1 MAAREDRTEP
11 VQAETHRDHSRGGLP
26 IRRLTLPRSVGAR
39 AALAHALLVA
49 LAAGVFA
56 PVAVGGGEIAAAAV
70 VLALA
75 ASSIGMA
82 TWLAWRSARTAQ
94 AAADAARSL
103 ADDDEPPTDY
113 SPAFDRLG
121 DSPDLADAFARLAD
135 ALRRRGDDTALERR
149 LLAAVMETTS
159 EGVIALDSQNA
170 VRMMNQAAQ
179 RLLMTDLDYARGR
192 PLAEIERDFEMLQVA
207 ARSADTRRMHRA
219 QIELLHPRR
228 FLTVTATPLLGGS
241 LLTIQDATDERRAQT
256 TRREFV
262 SNVSHELRSPLAS
275 VRAMV
280 ETLENGAI
288 DDREATLDFLSR
300 IQDDIARM
308 TALVNELLELSSLES
323 GQMPVHLSP
332 VSARETAAA
341 AAERLSAAAAAKGVE
356 MRCAVSED
364 APLIMADPAKLDQIL
379 TNLLENALRF
389 TPPGGRVEISAGVRA
404 QWVDI
409 SVSDTGVGISPEH
422 LPRVFERFFKADRA
436 RRDGGTGLGLAI
448 AKHLA
453 QAHGGEMRAESAEGE
468 GSAFTVTL
476 RRAT

>member
-1 MAAREDRTEP
+1 MA
-11 VQAETHRDHSRGGLP
+11 
-26 IRRLTLPRSVGAR
+26 LPRSVAAR
-39 AALAHALLVA
+39 AVAAHAALVA
-49 LAAGVFA
+49 AAAVAFALLALGD
-56 PVAVGGGEIAAAAV
+56 GGISGGESAAAAV
-70 VLALA
+70 VFAVG
-75 ASSIGMA
+75 ASSVWL
-82 TWLAWRSARTAQ
+82 TLWLARRSARTA
-94 AAADAARSL
+94 AAAANMARRLAEGGETTDFATPFAHPPDAR
-103 ADDDEPPTDY
+103 
-113 SPAFDRLG
+113 
-121 DSPDLADAFARLAD
+121 DLADAFDRLAD
-135 ALRRRGDDTALERR
+135 ALRRRDDDMALERM

-159 EGVIALDSQNA
+159 EGVITLDSQNT

-207 ARSADTRRMHRA
+207 SLSADTRRMQRA

-228 FLTVTATPLLGGS
+228 FITVTATPLSGGGAGQGGA
-241 LLTIQDATDERRAQT
+241 LLTLQDATDELRART

-280 ETLENGAI
+280 ETIENGAI
-288 DDREATLDFLSR
+288 DDRAATLDFLSR

-332 VSARETAAA
+332 TGARETAAA
-341 AAERLSAAAAAKGVE
+341 AAARLTAAAAKKGVE
-356 MRCAVSED
+356 IRCGAGGD
-364 APLIMADPAKLDQIL
+364 APRVMADPAKLDQIL

-389 TPPGGRVEISAGVRA
+389 TPPGGRVEISASARA
-404 QWVDI
+404 RWVDI

-422 LPRVFERFFKADRA
+422 LPRVFERFFKADRS

-453 QAHGGEMRAESAEGE
+453 QAQGGEIRAESAEGE
-468 GSAFTVTL
+468 GSVFTVTL

>member
-1 MAAREDRTEP
+1 M
-11 VQAETHRDHSRGGLP
+11 
-26 IRRLTLPRSVGAR
+26 TLPRSVAAR
-39 AALAHALLVA
+39 AALAHAALVA
-49 LAAGVFA
+49 LAAVAFA
-56 PVAVGGGEIAAAAV
+56 LFALGDGGISRGESAAAAV
-70 VLALA
+70 VFAVG
-75 ASSIGMA
+75 ASSVWL
-82 TWLAWRSARTAQ
+82 TLWLARRSARTA
-94 AAADAARSL
+94 AAAANAARRL
-103 ADDDEPPTDY
+103 AEGGEPTDFAA
-113 SPAFDRLG
+113 PFNHPPDER
-121 DSPDLADAFARLAD
+121 DLADAFDRLAD
-135 ALRRRGDDTALERR
+135 SLRRRDDDMALERM

-159 EGVIALDSQNA
+159 EGVITLDSQNT

-207 ARSADTRRMHRA
+207 SLSADTRRMQRA

-228 FLTVTATPLLGGS
+228 FITVTATPLSGGIGQGGA
-241 LLTIQDATDERRAQT
+241 LLTLHDATDERRART

-280 ETLENGAI
+280 ETIQNGAI

-332 VSARETAAA
+332 TSARETAAA
-341 AAERLSAAAAAKGVE
+341 AAARLAAAAKKKGVE
-356 MRCAVSED
+356 MRCGASAD
-364 APLIMADPAKLDQIL
+364 APRVMADPAKLDQIL

-389 TPPGGRVEISAGVRA
+389 TPPGGYVEISARA
-404 QWVDI
+404 RPRWVDI

-422 LPRVFERFFKADRA
+422 LPRVFERFFKADRS

-453 QAHGGEMRAESAEGE
+453 QAQGGEIRAESAEGE
-468 GSAFTVTL
+468 GSVFTVTL

>member
-1 MAAREDRTEP
+1 M
-11 VQAETHRDHSRGGLP
+11 
-26 IRRLTLPRSVGAR
+26 TLPRSAATR
-39 AALAHALLVA
+39 AALVYAALVA
-49 LAAGVFA
+49 LSAAGFA
-56 PVAVGGGEIAAAAV
+56 LFAAGDGDISPGERAATVAFFALGAASV
-70 VLALA
+70 VLTLRLA
-75 ASSIGMA
+75 RG
-82 TWLAWRSARTAQ
+82 SARTAR
-94 AAADAARSL
+94 AAADAARRL
-103 ADDDEPPTDY
+103 ADGGDAPDLAA
-113 SPAFDRLG
+113 AFGSADAR
-121 DSPDLADAFARLAD
+121 DLADAFDRLAD
-135 ALRRRGDDTALERR
+135 ALRRSADDLALERR

-159 EGVIALDSQNA
+159 EGVIALDSQNT

-179 RLLMTDLDYARGR
+179 RLLMTDEADARGR

-207 ARSADTRRMHRA
+207 SRSADTRQMQRA

-228 FLTVTATPLLGGS
+228 FVTVTATPLSGGVGQGGA
-241 LLTIQDATDERRAQT
+241 LLTLQDATDERRAQT

-300 IQDDIARM
+300 IQGDIARM

-332 VSARETAAA
+332 ASLSEAAREMV
-341 AAERLSAAAAAKGVE
+341 ERFSLAAAAKGVE
-356 MRCAVSED
+356 IRNEVNADTPS
-364 APLIMADPAKLDQIL
+364 AMADRAKLDQIL

-389 TPPGGRVEISAGVRA
+389 TPRGGRIEIAANARA
-404 QWVDI
+404 RWVDV

-422 LPRVFERFFKADRA
+422 LPRVFERFFKADRS
-436 RRDGGTGLGLAI
+436 RGGGGTGLGLAI

-453 QAHGGEMRAESAEGE
+453 QAHGGEIRAESAEGE
-468 GSAFTVTL
+468 GSVFTVTL
-476 RRAT
+476 RRAA

>member
-1 MAAREDRTEP
+1 M
-11 VQAETHRDHSRGGLP
+11 
-26 IRRLTLPRSVGAR
+26 TLPRSVAAR
-39 AALAHALLVA
+39 AVAAHAALVA
-49 LAAGVFA
+49 LAAVAFA
-56 PVAVGGGEIAAAAV
+56 LFALGDGEFSRGESAAAAV
-70 VLALA
+70 VFAVG
-75 ASSIGMA
+75 ASSVWL
-82 TWLAWRSARTAQ
+82 TVWLARRSARTAA
-94 AAADAARSL
+94 AAADMARPL
-103 ADDDEPPTDY
+103 AEGGEATDF
-113 SPAFDRLG
+113 PAPFAQLPDAR
-121 DSPDLADAFARLAD
+121 DLADAFDRLAES
-135 ALRRRGDDTALERR
+135 LRRRDDDMALERR

-159 EGVIALDSQNA
+159 EGVITLDSQNA

-207 ARSADTRRMHRA
+207 SLSADTRRMQRA

-228 FLTVTATPLLGGS
+228 FITVTATPLSGGVGQGGA
-241 LLTIQDATDERRAQT
+241 LLTLQDATDELRART

-280 ETLENGAI
+280 ETIENGAI

-332 VSARETAAA
+332 TGARETAAA
-341 AAERLSAAAAAKGVE
+341 AAARLKAAAAKKGVE
-356 MRCAVSED
+356 IRCGAGGD
-364 APLIMADPAKLDQIL
+364 APCVMADPAKLDQIL

-389 TPPGGRVEISAGVRA
+389 TPPGGRVEISASARA
-404 QWVDI
+404 RWVDI

-453 QAHGGEMRAESAEGE
+453 QAQGGEIRAESAEGE
-468 GSAFTVTL
+468 GSVFTVTL